1 MSKRDREKPESIHP
15 AQQPGESHRFEA
27 LLEAYKKHAE
37 ELRGIEDRQSKTIAL
52 VLGILGAA
60 GTLLI
65 KGVELQPAPKV
76 YVSLVAFS
84 VVLIGNLTIY
94 ELHDL
99 RRAVRD
105 LLVRCEIAL
114 RFYEVGTFLQGKML
128 YTSDE
133 WKYPERGA
141 WMRRYYVIVWLVCAG
156 FLWLLWSGNSI
167 PAAIK
172 PS

>member
-76 YVSLVAFS
+76 
-84 VVLIGNLTIY
+84 
-94 ELHDL
+94 
-99 RRAVRD
+99 
-105 LLVRCEIAL
+105 
-114 RFYEVGTFLQGKML
+114 
-128 YTSDE
+128 
-133 WKYPERGA
+133 
-141 WMRRYYVIVWLVCAG
+141 IVWLVCAG